1 MGCMDSGG
9 SESKSTS
16 KTKTQTKAIDAGI
29 GTAPEDFPGYASY
42 FGGGQPSYPG
52 QRVASFTGTQQ
63 GVFDQLPEFANMFGD
78 LSGSP
83 LQKQLESTSGKLLG
97 GELGA
102 QPITPEQESSFF
114 NRAIRDPRQREF
126 QQTEAPLIREEFAGP
141 GFYGS
146 ARAKEVAEAQGDI
159 NAQLSGQRGQLAFD
173 VLGRNQ
179 QIEESSA
186 NRALNAINP
195 SLAVGR
201 APTQQALGQ
210 LGGLAGTLE
219 LSDTERVQQQ
229 AEINANMQK
238 FFEENQITDPQVMEA
253 LAMLLGQN
261 VSVSSGSSSGPGL
274 GYVGASSAMS
284 SFGSTAGGNLAG
296 TYFPAPPPA

>member
-1 MGCMDSGG
+1 MSSDKGSG
-9 SESKSTS
+9 
-16 KTKTQTKAIDAGI
+16 TKTTTTSPYSQSQLDTIEQGLDIYGP
-29 GTAPEDFPGYASY
+29 TL
-42 FGGGQPSYPG
+42 GQGANVYQG
-52 QRVASFTGTQQ
+52 QRVAGATGTQQ

-83 LQKQLESTSGKLLG
+83 LQKQLEATSGQLLA
-97 GELGA
+97 GERGA
-102 QPITPEQESSFF
+102 QPITPEQESTFF

-146 ARAKEVAEAQGDI
+146 ARAKEVVEAQGDI

-173 VLGRNQ
+173 VLSRNQ

-201 APTQQALGQ
+201 APTQQALDQ
-210 LGGLAGTLE
+210 IGGISQVAQI
-219 LSDTERVQQQ
+219 SDAERVQRQT
-229 AEINANMQK
+229 EINSEMQK
-238 FFEENQITDPQVMEA
+238 FFEENLITDPQNISIIMQF
-253 LAMLLGQN
+253 LGI
-261 VSVSSGSSSGPGL
+261 P
-274 GYVGASSAMS
+274 GASSQTS
-284 SFGSTAGGNLAG
+284 KTSTAPRSFHTEDWAEVGAQSLAG
-296 TYFPAPPPA
+296 AFGF